1 MAHEILKLKSVHPAE
16 GYSHVARAGKTLY
29 ISGQVAKDR
38 DGKLVGR
45 GDFETQ
51 ARQVFTNLKHILEEA
66 GGSLQHTVK
75 MTTFLT
81 HFHYRDAFRN
91 VRREFFTEPF
101 PPHTFLIVQSLA
113 MPEFMIEVEAVAVL
127 D

>member
-1 MAHEILKLKSVHPAE
+1 MAHEILKLNSVHPAE
-16 GYSHVARAGKTLY
+16 GYSHVAKAGKTLY
-29 ISGQVAKDR
+29 ISGQVARDKD
-38 DGKLVGR
+38 GILVGR

-51 ARQVFTNLKHILEEA
+51 ARQVFTNLKHVLEEA
-66 GGSLQHTVK
+66 GGSLQHIVK

-81 HFHYRDAFRN
+81 HFQYRDAFRN
-91 VRREFFTEPF
+91 IRQEFFTEPF

-113 MPEFMIEVEAVAVL
+113 MPEFLIEVEAVAVL

>member
-1 MAHEILKLKSVHPAE
+1 MAHKILTPKSVHPAE
-16 GYSHVARAGKTLY
+16 GYSHAAKAGKTLY
-29 ISGQVAKDR
+29 IAGQVAKDK
-38 DGKLVGR
+38 DGKLAGR

-51 ARQVFTNLKHILEEA
+51 ARQVFTNLKNILEEA
-66 GGSLQHTVK
+66 GGSLRHIVK

-81 HFHYRDAFRN
+81 HSHYRDAFRSI
-91 VRREFFTEPF
+91 RQEFFAEPF

-113 MPEFMIEVEAVAVL
+113 MPEYLIEVEAVAVL

>member
-1 MAHEILKLKSVHPAE
+1 MVHEILKPKSVHPVE
-16 GYSHVARAGKTLY
+16 GYSHAAKAGKTLY

-38 DGKLVGR
+38 DGKLVGQ

-51 ARQVFTNLKHILEEA
+51 ARQVFTNLKNILEEA
-66 GGSLQHTVK
+66 GGSLAHIVK

-91 VRREFFTEPF
+91 VRQEFFTEPF

-113 MPEFMIEVEAVAVL
+113 MPEYLIEVEAVAVM